1 MYWNVTQEFNMFS
14 VVAGLRNLKCLW
26 ACRYLCVVAGLTSEA
41 DYVFIPEWPPERDW
55 PAKLC
60 RKLQQARSFGLDSSV
75 YETMCL
81 VALTYSQHSLFISMI
96 ESHRVSADKAGN
108 RMKL

>member
-14 VVAGLRNLKCLW
+14 VVTGLLNLKCLW
-26 ACRYLCVVAGLTSEA
+26 ACRYLCLVAGLTSEA

-81 VALTYSQHSLFISMI
+81 LTHVQSTDLQSAFSFYFHDWKSLS
-96 ESHRVSADKAGN
+96 
-108 RMKL
+108 